1 MPMNARVQ
9 SLLEGSHVP
18 YEVLAHPLA
27 FTAQGVAHASHVSGW
42 QMAKVVLVR
51 PSSGASMMMAVL
63 PASCRLDLRHFEEVA
78 GTKGIALVSEAEVHD
93 VFPDCET
100 GAMPPFG
107 NLYGLPVFVD
117 AHLAR
122 EKELVFQAGNHR
134 EAVRVHYADFE
145 RLVHPTVAD
154 FCRH

>member
-1 MPMNARVQ
+1 MPLNARVQ
-9 SLLEGSHVP
+9 SFLEGKSVP

-27 FTAQGVAHASHVSGW
+27 YTAQGVAHASHVSGW
-42 QMAKVVLVR
+42 QMAKVVIVR
-51 PSSGASMMMAVL
+51 PPSGPPLMAVL
-63 PASCRLDLRHFEEVA
+63 PASRRLDLGQFEDVA
-78 GTKGIALVSEAEVHD
+78 GFKKLALVSEAEMHD

-122 EKELVFQAGNHR
+122 EKDLVFQAGNHR
-134 EAVRVHYADFE
+134 EAARVRFSDFE
-145 RLVHPTVAD
+145 RLVHPKVGD
-154 FCRH
+154 FCR

>member
-9 SLLEGSHVP
+9 SLLEASRVP

-42 QMAKVVLVR
+42 QMAKVVLVQ
-51 PSSGASMMMAVL
+51 PSSGPALMAVL
-63 PASCRLDLRHFEEVA
+63 PASCRLDLETLEEVA
-78 GTKGIALVSEAEVHD
+78 GRPGLSLVSEADVDEV
-93 VFPDCET
+93 FSDCET

-107 NLYGLPVFVD
+107 NLYGLPVYVD
-117 AHLAR
+117 THLAC
-122 EKELVFQAGNHR
+122 EPELVFQAGNHR
-134 EAVRVHYADFE
+134 EAVRILWADYK
-145 RLVHPTVAD
+145 RLVHPTVAE

>member
-9 SLLEGSHVP
+9 GLLEGSHIP

-42 QMAKVVLVR
+42 QMAKVVVVR
-51 PSSGASMMMAVL
+51 PSSGTPVMAVL
-63 PASCRLDLRHFEEVA
+63 PASCRLDLKHFEEVS
-78 GTKGIALVSEAEVHD
+78 GRKGLALVPEAEMHD

-117 AHLAR
+117 THLAR
-122 EKELVFQAGNHR
+122 EKEVVFQAGSHQ
-134 EAVRVHYADFE
+134 EAVRVRWTDFE

-154 FCRH
+154 FCKH

>member
-9 SLLEGSHVP
+9 GFLEGSHIP

-42 QMAKVVLVR
+42 QMAKVVVVR
-51 PSSGASMMMAVL
+51 PSSGPSFMAVL
-63 PASCRLDLRHFEEVA
+63 PASCRLDMKHLEQVS
-78 GTKGIALVSEAEVHD
+78 GWKGLTLVPEGDMHD

-117 AHLAR
+117 EHLAQ
-122 EKELVFQAGNHR
+122 EKQVVFQAGNHR
-134 EAVRVHYADFE
+134 EAVRVAWTDFE
-145 RLVHPTVAD
+145 RAVHPTVAD

>member
-51 PSSGASMMMAVL
+51 PSSGPPLMAVL
-63 PASCRLDLRHFEEVA
+63 PAACRLDLRHFEEVS
-78 GTKGIALVSEAEVHD
+78 GSQRLALVSESEMHD

-122 EKELVFQAGNHR
+122 EKQLVFQAGNHR
-134 EAVRVHYADFE
+134 EAVRVCYADFE

-154 FCRH
+154 FCKA

>member
-9 SLLEGSHVP
+9 GLLEGNRVP
-18 YEVLAHPLA
+18 YELLAHPLA

-42 QMAKVVLVR
+42 QMAKVVVVR
-51 PSSGASMMMAVL
+51 PSSGPALMAVL
-63 PASCRLDLRHFEEVA
+63 PASCRLDLKHFEEIS
-78 GTKGIALVSEAEVHD
+78 GSRGLTLVSEAEMRD

-107 NLYGLPVFVD
+107 NLYGLPVWVD

-122 EKELVFQAGNHR
+122 ERELVFQCGNHR
-134 EAVRVHYADFE
+134 EAVRVHWTDFE
-145 RLVHPTVAD
+145 RLVHPAVAD
-154 FCRH
+154 FCKH

>member
-9 SLLEGSHVP
+9 SFLEGSHVP

-42 QMAKVVLVR
+42 QMAKVVVVR
-51 PSSGASMMMAVL
+51 PASGPSFMAVL
-63 PASCRLDLRHFEEVA
+63 PASCRLDMKHLEQVS
-78 GTKGIALVSEAEVHD
+78 GSKGLTLVPEAEMHD

-117 AHLAR
+117 EHLAH
-122 EKELVFQAGNHR
+122 EKEVVFQAGNHR
-134 EAVRVHYADFE
+134 EAVRVSWTDFE
-145 RLVHPTVAD
+145 RAVHPTLAD
-154 FCRH
+154 FCKH

>member
-42 QMAKVVLVR
+42 QMAKVVVVR
-51 PSSGASMMMAVL
+51 SSAGPSFMAVL
-63 PASCRLDLRHFEEVA
+63 PASCRLDLKHLETVS
-78 GTKGIALVSEAEVHD
+78 GWKGLTLVPEAEMHD
-93 VFPDCET
+93 AFPDCET

-107 NLYGLPVFVD
+107 SLYGLPVFVD

-122 EKELVFQAGNHR
+122 EKEVVFQAGSHR
-134 EAVRVHYADFE
+134 EAVRVSWTDFE
-145 RLVHPTVAD
+145 RLVQPTLAD
-154 FCRH
+154 ISEH

>member
-1 MPMNARVQ
+1 MSARVQ
-9 SLLEGSHVP
+9 SFLEEGHVP
-18 YEVLAHPLA
+18 FEVLEHPQA

-42 QMAKVVLVR
+42 QMAKVVVVR
-51 PSSGASMMMAVL
+51 ASSGPPLMAVI
-63 PASCRLDLRHFEEVA
+63 PASCRLDLKHFEAVT
-78 GTKGIALVSEAEVHD
+78 GRKGLSLVSEAEMRE

-117 AHLAR
+117 EHFAH
-122 EKELVFQAGNHR
+122 EQQVVFQAGSHR
-134 EAVRVHYADFE
+134 EAVRVQWTDFE

-154 FCRH
+154 ICKH